1 MAYEVTA
8 NRKRPQSF
16 DELAGQD
23 FVSITLKAS
32 IESGRIAHA
41 YLFSGPRGCGKTST
55 ARILAKSLNC
65 ERGPTAEPCGI
76 CNSCQAITK
85 GASLDV
91 IEIDGASNTSVD
103 NVRQIKDEVLFPPNF
118 SKYKIYIIDEVHMLS
133 NSAFNALLK
142 TIEEPPPYII
152 FIFATTELHKV
163 PATIR
168 SRCQQ
173 FIFRLIP
180 LAVIKERLE
189 SAARDLGIKADDDAL
204 MWIAREATGS
214 LRDAYTLFDQVASF
228 SEGHI
233 RLSVIQE
240 KLGIIGTERI
250 GMLMHTIAQADKA
263 KTAELVD
270 SIIASGVSVEQLL
283 VDTIQY
289 VRTLLLI
296 KSGVEKQELLGFST
310 DSVPVLVLEAFE
322 PRHFERMLAILL
334 DVYRNMRY
342 SVNPRYEIE
351 LALLMLCDIKAL
363 ISRSD
368 ILTVLNGLKQA
379 LVDGNTNQAG
389 AIAEKLADKVM
400 GNIDNTNHKANSG
413 QGFGQELDNIKKN
426 FPEISVASNAASA
439 NKPNRKPGTDENR
452 TDENPRNDQR
462 ASAGVAAAQSEIDTQ
477 SAARPNSSE
486 PNVSVSVPVSV
497 PALPGS
503 LKSSAEF
510 DTQSNAQQNISV
522 PGLEG
527 LGLEGLGLESLGLEG
542 LQTTQNAED
551 LKARV
556 LTELGR
562 ADMILNAM
570 LSKSRDWLER
580 DGKLAIACSSNFE
593 VDKINR
599 ESAIINQILQKLLQ
613 RPVRIAPYVLQVFSN
628 NEDALAEGDATGAG
642 STQIESS
649 AKIVEKVFRGTRI
662 GEE

>member
-65 ERGPTAEPCGI
+65 ERGPTAEPCGV
-76 CNSCQAITK
+76 CNSCLAITK

-180 LAVIKERLE
+180 LAIIKERLE
-189 SAARDLGIKADDDAL
+189 SAAYDLGIKADVDAL

-214 LRDAYTLFDQVASF
+214 LRDAYTLFDQIASF

-233 RLSVIQE
+233 RLEVIQE
-240 KLGIIGTERI
+240 KLGIIGSERI
-250 GMLMHTIAQADKA
+250 GLLIVSIAQADKA
-263 KTAELVD
+263 KTAELIE
-270 SIIASGVSVEQLL
+270 SIIASGISVEQLL

-289 VRTLLLI
+289 VRTLLFI
-296 KSGVEKQELLGFST
+296 KAGVHKQELLGFSPE
-310 DSVPVLVLEAFE
+310 SVPAVIFDTFEAV
-322 PRHFERMLAILL
+322 HFERMLALLL

-351 LALLMLCDIKAL
+351 LAMLMLCDIRAL
-363 ISRSD
+363 ISRAD
-368 ILTVLNGLKQA
+368 IFAILKGLKQA
-379 LVDGNTNQAG
+379 LVDGTASNVG
-389 AIAEKLADKVM
+389 IIAERFATAD
-400 GNIDNTNHKANSG
+400 N
-413 QGFGQELDNIKKN
+413 
-426 FPEISVASNAASA
+426 
-439 NKPNRKPGTDENR
+439 
-452 TDENPRNDQR
+452 
-462 ASAGVAAAQSEIDTQ
+462 
-477 SAARPNSSE
+477 
-486 PNVSVSVPVSV
+486 
-497 PALPGS
+497 
-503 LKSSAEF
+503 
-510 DTQSNAQQNISV
+510 SV
-522 PGLEG
+522 PGVPKGVPKDNVKNVVKGAVETVTQLTQPNVPEPNNTVPGVENAGAAVAAVLEAMVQG
-527 LGLEGLGLESLGLEG
+527 DAMVRGIE
-542 LQTTQNAED
+542 NAGAKVGGATVPGVMNAGIKNADE

-556 LTELGR
+556 LAEIGK
-562 ADMILNAM
+562 ADMILHAM
-570 LSKSRDWLER
+570 LSKSGDWSEQ
-580 DGKLAIACSSNFE
+580 DGRLAIACSSNFE
-593 VDKINR
+593 VDKIIR
-599 ESAIINQILQKLLQ
+599 ESAVINQVLQKLLQ
-613 RPVRIAPYVLQVFSN
+613 RSVRVAPYVVQSSDQNGAIAAGN
-628 NEDALAEGDATGAG
+628 NEMG
-642 STQIESS
+642 STETDTVHGESS
-649 AKIVEKVFRGTRI
+649 AQIVEKVFRGTRI
-662 GEE
+662 REE